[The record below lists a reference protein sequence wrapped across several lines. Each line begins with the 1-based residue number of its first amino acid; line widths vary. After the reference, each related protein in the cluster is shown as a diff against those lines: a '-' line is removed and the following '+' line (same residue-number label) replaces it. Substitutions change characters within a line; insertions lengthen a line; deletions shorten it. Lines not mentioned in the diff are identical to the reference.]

1 MLASSAGDSNYV
13 RELVQ
18 RMLVS
23 EAVYFIAGGNN
34 AVDPPHE
41 YFGTKGIDFS
51 LAHRSSELNRSQ
63 RRLMLSCVGLA
74 SKDAV

>member
-13 RELVQ
+13 RDPVQ

-23 EAVYFIAGGNN
+23 EAVDFKPAQIAGGNN

-51 LAHRSSELNRSQ
+51 LAHRIEV
-63 RRLMLSCVGLA
+63 LS
-74 SKDAV
+74 